1 MLKKISIFIVCI
13 FTVELISFL
22 SGSGTHF
29 EHYKYGLMLT
39 VLGLNMFL
47 VYGTKLLTP
56 EKVRI
61 RSRDF

>member
-1 MLKKISIFIVCI
+1 MLKKISIFIICI

-22 SGSGTHF
+22 SGGGTYF
-29 EHYKYGLMLT
+29 EQYKYGLMLT

-47 VYGTKLLTP
+47 VYGTKLRKP
-56 EKVRI
+56 RKVRI